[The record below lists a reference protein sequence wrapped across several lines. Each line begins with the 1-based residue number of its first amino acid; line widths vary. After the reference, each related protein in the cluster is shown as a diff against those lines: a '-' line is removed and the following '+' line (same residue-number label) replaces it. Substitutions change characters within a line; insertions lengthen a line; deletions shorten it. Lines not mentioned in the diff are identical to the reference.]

1 MPLVKDGGRTFYWL
15 AIYMIDDTYDIYDR
29 NNVRKNWLVTEE
41 SVGFHVFSFEYLIF
55 MLLVVY
61 MIWDTVNPF
70 HLIKLTSSI

>member
-1 MPLVKDGGRTFYWL
+1 MT
-15 AIYMIDDTYDIYDR
+15 DDTYDIYDR

-61 MIWDTVNPF
+61 MI
-70 HLIKLTSSI
+70 